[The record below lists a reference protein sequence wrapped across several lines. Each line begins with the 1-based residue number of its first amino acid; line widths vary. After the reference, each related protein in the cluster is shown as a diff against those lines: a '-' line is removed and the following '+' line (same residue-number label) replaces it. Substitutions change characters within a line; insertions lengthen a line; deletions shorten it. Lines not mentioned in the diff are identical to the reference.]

1 MINRLLGIVYI
12 LMKRGTVTA
21 KELAERYEV
30 STRTI
35 YRDIETLSM
44 AGIPVYMKK
53 GKNGGISLTEEFV
66 LNKMLVTKEEQEQ
79 ILAALT
85 SLQETGAQ
93 QEEETLQKLGDFFK
107 MDLQSW
113 VSIDFSDWSDQR
125 QQFFAIIKE
134 AILKRKVLTFEYY
147 GRNGKLSSRRVA
159 PIQLWFKEYT
169 WYLKAFCKDKN
180 DIRIFKLFRMKHL
193 VMTEE
198 SFEIHS
204 SWLKKEQKET
214 TFSQMKSTK
223 IELLVDKTEAY
234 RIYDKCESESI
245 EELPNGDFLVHMEY
259 VLDEWVYSLILSFGS
274 AAKVLAPKEVQEE
287 VKRRILQMCDKY
299 DIQMSY

>member
-125 QQFFAIIKE
+125 QQFFAMIKE

-180 DIRIFKLFRMKHL
+180 DIRTFKLFRMKKL
-193 VMTEE
+193 TITEE

-204 SWLKKEQKET
+204 SWLEKEQKQEP
-214 TFSQMKSTK
+214 FSQLQPTK
-223 IELLVDKTEAY
+223 IELLVEKTEAY

-259 VLDEWVYSLILSFGS
+259 VLDEWVYSLILSFG
-274 AAKVLAPKEVQEE
+274 ATAKVLAPKDVKEE

-299 DIQMSY
+299 DIQVSY